1 MGEKT
6 RPAPG
11 APCLADVLPN
21 FSDTDS
27 DQEFRAKYAL
37 PSPQEKYCQWI
48 QALNVQTFI
57 CQLLTALATFTSFY
71 KPLMALTTFDSCS
84 ML

>member
-11 APCLADVLPN
+11 APCLADVLLD

-37 PSPQEKYCQWI
+37 PGPKEKYCQWI
-48 QALNVQTFI
+48 QALNVQAFI
-57 CQLLTALATFTSFY
+57 CQLLTALATFTSF
-71 KPLMALTTFDSCS
+71 LQAVDGFDNF
-84 ML
+84 